1 MDADSL
7 ISVAHTLTIA
17 GAVVLVVGLLTMAWP
32 ISAIGLGKRRRGG
45 LVMLAGLCIAFG
57 GVALLHHVCDPTI
70 PCNRCSANRLQLIT
84 PAHACLKPV
93 QRISASDIAARC
105 LTGAEGQY

>member
-1 MDADSL
+1 MDADFL
-7 ISVAHTLTIA
+7 INVAHALTIA
-17 GAVVLVVGLLTMAWP
+17 GAVVLVVGLLTMFRP
-32 ISAIGLGKRRRGG
+32 IAAVGLGNRMRAG

-57 GVALLHHVCDPTI
+57 GSYCCTACDPTI

-93 QRISASDIAARC
+93 QRIER
-105 LTGAEGQY
+105 Q

>member
-70 PCNRCSANRLQLIT
+70 LVQSLFGKST
-84 PAHACLKPV
+84 PADHS
-93 QRISASDIAARC
+93 RAR
-105 LTGAEGQY
+105 LP